1 MVEVLDAAT
10 RAQPSGRLFTVGI
23 PVFNGKSLLRNCL
36 QSVINSTLP
45 RDRFEIVIADDG
57 SSEPETLAI
66 LGEFEKSL
74 AADPGFFRVISL
86 GTNSGGAA
94 RPRNRILDE
103 ARGEYIFFI
112 DSDDTIGD
120 QALERIAEAVATTP
134 ADWVA
139 VNQVPVNGRAGVCTV
154 RQPHVEVPRAKALA
168 TLTVH
173 KVFRRA
179 EIERQQLRFD
189 EGLPS
194 GQDVAFAFSYILNAS
209 RFLMLGGYDYYYLM
223 QHAGDPDE
231 PAHLSRRANTPE
243 ARIEKNERI
252 LSSMLT
258 ALQKSNLPESERR
271 TIISQVSLPRVL
283 IRQAYLKAIVK
294 AGPVAG
300 TRALR
305 RLSKLLAGPLV
316 ADLDPAALK
325 EVSREHLAVIAKS
338 DWAGLALLMSPD
350 APHPQAWVGV
360 AARWVARGRR
370 FVDRA
375 SGRARHR
382 RVINQLA
389 LLRRSVE
396 DMRKEQ
402 ETLGRS
408 MEDVQKGRRRLE
420 ATLGRSVE
428 DMRKEQRRLEA
439 NLQAE
444 FQLRVLLGAN
454 ESSRPEAAITP
465 LNPGWQLSAQAIHEA
480 VRHVLLDQPRVV
492 VECGSGA
499 STMWIGRALRRVGE
513 GRLISLEDSA
523 DWVAIVTGLL
533 QREGLSSVEIR
544 HAPMEPIQVAGHE
557 QPWYSAS
564 AIADV
569 EEIDLLLVDG
579 PPGRM
584 NKLAR
589 YPAVPAL
596 RDKLRPGA
604 TVMLD
609 DCHRRDE
616 KETLRKWLA
625 EVPGLS
631 LVRQVDHLAVMKIS

>member
-1 MVEVLDAAT
+1 MGEILDPAT
-10 RAQPSGRLFTVGI
+10 RPKPSGRLFTVGI
-23 PVFNGKSLLRNCL
+23 PVFNGKSLLRNCV
-36 QSVINSTLP
+36 QSVINSTLQ

-66 LGEFEKSL
+66 LAEFEKSL

-103 ARGEYIFFI
+103 ATGEYVFFI
-112 DSDDTIGD
+112 DSDDTIGNL
-120 QALERIAEAVATTP
+120 ALERIAEAVTATP

-139 VNQVPVNGRAGVCTV
+139 VNEVPVNGRVGVCKV
-154 RQPHVEVPRAKALA
+154 RQPHAEVPRAKALT

-179 EIERQQLRFD
+179 EIERQRLRFD

-194 GQDVAFAFSYILNAS
+194 GQDVSFAFSYILNAT

-223 QHAGDPDE
+223 QHAGNPME
-231 PAHLSRRANTPE
+231 PAHLSARANTPE
-243 ARIEKNERI
+243 ALIEKNERI
-252 LSSMLT
+252 LRSMLT
-258 ALQKSNLPESERR
+258 ALRKSNLPESERR
-271 TIISQVSLPRVL
+271 EIICTVTLPRVL
-283 IRQAYLKAIVK
+283 IRQGDLKAVVK

-305 RLSKLLAGPLV
+305 RLSKVLADPLV
-316 ADLDPAALK
+316 ADLDPAGP
-325 EVSREHLAVIAKS
+325 HLESPAA
-338 DWAGLALLMSPD
+338 ALLQSF
-350 APHPQAWVGV
+350 
-360 AARWVARGRR
+360 AARWVTRGRR
-370 FVDRA
+370 FVDAA
-375 SGRARHR
+375 SRARQG
-382 RVINQLA
+382 RVVSELA

-402 ETLGRS
+402 G
-408 MEDVQKGRRRLE
+408 RLE
-420 ATLGRSVE
+420 V
-428 DMRKEQRRLEA
+428 

-444 FQLRVLLGAN
+444 FQLRDMLSAS
-454 ESSRPEAAITP
+454 ESSKPKAAITP
-465 LNPGWQLSAQAIHEA
+465 LNPRWQLSSQAMHEV
-480 VRHVLLDQPRVV
+480 VRHVLLEEPKVV
-492 VECGSGA
+492 VECGSGG

-513 GRLISLEDSA
+513 GRLISLENSA
-523 DWVAIVTGLL
+523 DWVVTVTGLL
-533 QREGLSSVEIR
+533 QHEGLSVVEVR
-544 HAPMEPIQVAGHE
+544 HAPLEPIQVAGHE
-557 QPWYSAS
+557 QLWYSAS
-564 AIADV
+564 ALADM
-569 EEIDLLLVDG
+569 EGIDLLLVDG
-579 PPGRM
+579 PPGRT

-616 KETLRKWLA
+616 KETLRRWLA

-631 LVRQVDHLAVMKIS
+631 LVRHVDHLAVMTIS